1 MKTLLNV
8 GGTRNVH
15 GTRIARRVKCDKCG
29 QEDHITARPSRT
41 RGTFCRACALETLNA
56 LEVGKKAPR
65 DMKAHVCSNCKCG
78 FALPVHVELKKDSL
92 CPACLRGFETWRGS
106 LEMSVDARESMS
118 CEVRK
123 SGVLL
128 RKSA

>member
-8 GGTRNVH
+8 GGTRNAH
-15 GTRIARRVKCDKCG
+15 GTRIARRITCDKCG
-29 QEDHITARPSRT
+29 QQDHITARPSRT
-41 RGTFCRACALETLNA
+41 HGTFCRACALEVLNA

-65 DMKAHVCSNCKCG
+65 DLKELCCSNCQRS
-78 FALPVHVELKKDSL
+78 FTLPVHVEIKKGTL
-92 CPACLRGFETWRGS
+92 CPSCLRGFETWRGS
-106 LEMSVDARESMS
+106 VNMSASDRASLH

-123 SGVLL
+123 SGVML